1 MIAGISTKTVT
12 LKLLLNI
19 FVKNLDFVFS
29 RFQLLPSIVLLLEF
43 LVSTHQ
49 RRRVHHRET
58 SELICPGG
66 WLSGFFMT
74 GTLVFDRRRTD

>member
-49 RRRVHHRET
+49 RRRVRHRET
-58 SELICPGG
+58 SELICPRG